1 LSSGAGAYEFK
12 AEKHRIN
19 YTAAEDIA
27 KSLINILI
35 SGPDSKELI
44 SPFPENVRL
53 LSLSKTNTAMYIKY
67 SDEYLN
73 MTEFEMNLADYC
85 VVKTLSGI
93 NGIQKFQFSLDGEPH
108 PVSGYR
114 FVTLEDFITNK
125 NAFQILTR
133 NITLYYPSE
142 DYSGLVA
149 RNVSFSMYGHEA
161 LENKVIS
168 LLLHGDEDLGLSLEL
183 PFQARL
189 LSIYVFEN
197 TAYLDF
203 SEEFLEYANEND
215 PLRGRLTVY
224 SIVNSLT
231 EIPYIK
237 NVVFKIKGKPPGVYA
252 GINLNEPLARNKS
265 YIGLENPIIADYML

>member
-1 LSSGAGAYEFK
+1 MRKLYGLLTLILLLILIAVITVLLIVNSREGSDDFNYNVYFLSSGAGAYEFK

-149 RNVSFSMYGHEA
+149 RNVSFRCTGTKRS
-161 LENKVIS
+161 
-168 LLLHGDEDLGLSLEL
+168 
-183 PFQARL
+183 
-189 LSIYVFEN
+189 
-197 TAYLDF
+197 
-203 SEEFLEYANEND
+203 
-215 PLRGRLTVY
+215 
-224 SIVNSLT
+224 
-231 EIPYIK
+231 
-237 NVVFKIKGKPPGVYA
+237 KIK
-252 GINLNEPLARNKS
+252 
-265 YIGLENPIIADYML
+265 